1 MQISFAALGGWV
13 LVGLVAAYAAG
24 LWPTWAWAGDPG
36 LRAALLAGITITPLM
51 LVSGL
56 LTMLAA
62 TKGPAWAAFAF
73 TSLSVLRMIL
83 CMIVAI
89 VVVYATDLPM
99 LLVVVWMVGLYLAGL
114 AGEGI
119 WICRALN
126 RDAYRHALG
135 EFDKQPATSPGG
147 LGR

>member
-13 LVGLVAAYAAG
+13 LVGLAAAYAAG

-36 LRAALLAGITITPLM
+36 LRAAMLSGITIAPLM
-51 LVSGL
+51 LASGL

-62 TKGPAWAAFAF
+62 TRGPAWAAFAF

-83 CMIVAI
+83 CMLIALVM
-89 VVVYATDLPM
+89 VYATDLPM
-99 LLVVVWMVGLYLAGL
+99 LLVVVWMVGLYLAAL

-135 EFDKQPATSPGG
+135 EFDPKVAAS
-147 LGR
+147 GRPE